1 MSDNKFIA
9 WAAFVLFALTVV
21 VLILT
26 VSTSLLERIDFL
38 NPEALLWIMG
48 AFFLIST
55 ILGFISFKTPQGKI
69 AAIGGAVLFLMLL
82 IVTPANVT
90 FSP

>member
-1 MSDNKFIA
+1 MSDNKFIS
-9 WAAFVLFALTVV
+9 WTAFVLFTLTVV
-21 VLILT
+21 TLLLSVCT
-26 VSTSLLERIDFL
+26 PLLERITFL
-38 NPEALLWIMG
+38 NPEALLWVMG
-48 AFFLIST
+48 GFFLLST
-55 ILGFISFKTPQGKI
+55 VLGFISFKTPQGKI